1 MFDTPLEAREFIE
14 ERFEADQVDML
25 VASLKPVISF
35 SRKDADRK
43 GGSRIGG
50 APDLPPGMAWPRR
63 PVPANPDEIA
73 NRGNAEAAVE
83 VKAHLAAGLPYAF
96 FVQVDLAEAGALGS
110 VAAPLPDHGRLL
122 FFYDL
127 MTGPYDTSA
136 ESARVIW
143 DESPADTL
151 VAQEMPDDLSAAA
164 ADYRKAM
171 DEIHTRYGR
180 GPETRDKNAPE
191 PGTPYGTPARPVAP
205 KTALQLVPSFSL
217 EFEATGALAATYAAS
232 SSENSA
238 DDEEFKMAY
247 DELFY
252 DLPDGSP
259 SNQLLGAP
267 APVQD
272 DPRYDAVVVTEF
284 GKQHLSRE
292 EWQKNREEVFKK
304 ARNWQLLLQIDIP
317 DWMQETGEGA
327 VYFLI
332 RRSDL
337 EKRDFSRVVAVYQQ
351 T

>member
-14 ERFEADQVDML
+14 ERVDADQVDML

-35 SRKDADRK
+35 SRKDVDRK

-63 PVPANPDEIA
+63 PLPSNLDEIA

-83 VKAHLAAGLPYAF
+83 VKAHLAAGMPYAF

-110 VAAPLPDHGRLL
+110 VAVPLPDHGRLL

-127 MTGPYDTSA
+127 IAGPYDTGA

-143 DESPADTL
+143 DESPAETL
-151 VAQEMPDDLSAAA
+151 IGQEMPDDLRAATT
-164 ADYRKAM
+164 DHRREM
-171 DEIHTRYGR
+171 NEIHARYGQ
-180 GPETRDKNAPE
+180 GPETRDTNAPE
-191 PGTPYGTPARPVAP
+191 PGTPYGGPTQPVAP
-205 KTALQLVPSFSL
+205 KTALQLLPPFSL
-217 EFEATGALAATYAAS
+217 EFETTGALATTYTAS
-232 SSENSA
+232 SSENS

-252 DLPDGSP
+252 DLPDGNP
-259 SNQLLGAP
+259 PNQLLGAP
-267 APVQD
+267 VPVQD

-284 GKQHLSRE
+284 GKQHLSRD
-292 EWQKNREEVFKK
+292 EWQKNRAAVFKK
-304 ARNWQLLLQIDIP
+304 ARDWQLLLQIDIP
-317 DWMQETGEGA
+317 KWMQENGEGT